1 MSIFNVSF
9 TNKNM
14 DIFIKLIKPC
24 INNKNKVNRF
34 FLNKIYDLL
43 LESKEY
49 VDIVLFVREI
59 KYKNKDIELKYNKK
73 VTRLNTHFLPNE
85 IKNYILNNNSLILE
99 YSSTIIGR
107 IIKINFHIYD
117 DIIISNSNINS
128 NNKSIFNDFLNTYD
142 SYAKLILMWIYII
155 NDFSDNKCSKELT
168 IDIYHTPFLKEL
180 PIIEK
185 NINGTIE
192 RNDNILDTINANSA
206 FTTNCSKKSEITI
219 FRKEEWFKV
228 FLHETMHNFNLDFSI
243 MDQNDFNN
251 KIGNLFNINTKMNI
265 FEGYCEYW
273 ARLILCCFNSFILI
287 INENKI
293 NENKTINN
301 ENNKKIFYNYC
312 DLFVEIE
319 RNFTIFQANKVLKYM
334 ELKYINLINDKKI
347 NLYYNNEYDSNILKN
362 FKEKT
367 NIFAYYIISC
377 ILLNDYN
384 NFMDWSYTNNKLL
397 ISFNKTNKNLNSFFK
412 FIKENYKTTNII
424 DDFVCIDNIYNYI
437 VERNIK
443 KSNKQSLKENK
454 YTNLINTLRMS
465 FIEII

>member
-1 MSIFNVSF
+1 MNVFNISF

-14 DIFIKLIKPC
+14 DNFIRLIKPC
-24 INNKNKVNRF
+24 FNSENKVNRQ
-34 FLNKIYDLL
+34 FLDKMYNLL
-43 LESKEY
+43 IESKEY

-59 KYKNKDIELKYNKK
+59 KYKNIDTDLNYNKK
-73 VTRLNTHFLPNE
+73 ISRLNTQFLPNE
-85 IKNYILNNNSLILE
+85 IKSYIVNTNSLVLE
-99 YSSTIIGR
+99 YSSSILGR

-117 DIIISNSNINS
+117 DKIINSSNTNNISNT
-128 NNKSIFNDFLNTYD
+128 NNKSINKTNFINFLTTYD
-142 SYAKLILMWIYII
+142 TYTKLILMWIYII
-155 NDFSDNKCSKELT
+155 NDFSDNKCSRELT
-168 IDIYHTPFLKEL
+168 IDIYHTPFLKEF
-180 PIIEK
+180 P
-185 NINGTIE
+185 IE
-192 RNDNILDTINANSA
+192 RNKVLDTINANSA
-206 FTTNCSKKSEITI
+206 FTTNCSKKSEIVI

-243 MDQNDFNN
+243 MEQGNLNN
-251 KIGNLFNINTKMNI
+251 KISNLFNINTKMNI

-273 ARLILCCFNSFILI
+273 SRLVLCCFNSFILI
-287 INENKI
+287 INENINYKKI
-293 NENKTINN
+293 ND
-301 ENNKKIFYNYC
+301 ENNKKLFYNYC

-319 RNFTIFQANKVLKYM
+319 RKFTMFQANKVLKYM
-334 ELKYINLINDKKI
+334 GLKYINLINDKKI
-347 NLYYNNEYDSNILKN
+347 NNYYDNEYDSNILKN
-362 FKEKT
+362 FKENT

-384 NFMDWSYTNNKLL
+384 NFMDWTYTNNKLL